1 MSQESVSGEQANS
14 NYKMA
19 FSMRLVVCIFAVV
32 VVVALAKTTSGSN
45 VKGIDVYTADCED
58 CGMSILGTLSVKVGI
73 SFFLWNFTTL
83 AFFCNF

>member
-1 MSQESVSGEQANS
+1 MSQQSVSGEQANS
-14 NYKMA
+14 NYNMA
-19 FSMRLVVCIFAVV
+19 FSMRLVVSIFAV